1 MQFWSEDDVLFV
13 LNPIIE
19 GHRRVHQE
27 VTLMVA
33 KIRLE
38 KCP

>member
-13 LNPIIE
+13 LN
-19 GHRRVHQE
+19 RRVHQE